1 MYVLPNSWKHRNSKK
16 MRIEWNMFKIKDKI
30 FKKPNETEIN
40 NLPNKEFKLM
50 VILILLNLK
59 NPREHRQ

>member
-1 MYVLPNSWKHRNSKK
+1 

-59 NPREHRQ
+59 NPRKHRQ